1 VRRRRKKKSIMRWI
15 LQSCFWVGFW
25 ACFLAVTIG
34 CVAPNGVA
42 SRPYGEDLVAHEE
55 AAGMAWSSP
64 GEAFRAGPPAA
75 KMMAQQD
82 APMESEPVAASA
94 GLERQI
100 IYTAMLRLVVVSV
113 ADASNSVLALAK
125 QAGGYLAESDAY
137 SVTVRVPAA
146 KFEPLLAQFEKLGEV
161 VDRNVRASD
170 VTEQMV
176 ELDIRLDN
184 ARRARER
191 LIAHLEKSE
200 KMEDTLKIE
209 AELARVTL
217 EIERIE
223 GQLRFLRSQVA
234 MSTIRVELNS
244 RSPGRKP
251 TDGLAVPF
259 EWIGRLG
266 DGLIAGAVEGLP
278 RRPNF
283 LTRGPSFEP
292 PAEFLRYY
300 SSDDLVEAMNADGV
314 RIKVQRH
321 SNYDSGAIAFWS
333 KLARQALV
341 ESRSLAVSS
350 ESDLGDDRALLVGTR
365 DVAGQRYGY
374 LLLLARTPKRLY
386 TFEAWGPAEMFDAQR
401 GALEKS
407 AKSLK
412 R

>member
-1 VRRRRKKKSIMRWI
+1 MRWI
-15 LQSCFWVGFW
+15 LL
-25 ACFLAVTIG
+25 ACFLVMTAG
-34 CVAPNGVA
+34 CVAANG
-42 SRPYGEDLVAHEE
+42 AHWREGAE
-55 AAGMAWSSP
+55 SMAAP
-64 GEAFRAGPPAA
+64 GEAADMRGFEPAPMEDSFSAGAPAA
-75 KMMAQQD
+75 KMMAREA
-82 APMESEPVAASA
+82 APDSEPVAASS
-94 GLERQI
+94 GVERQV

-125 QAGGYLAESDAY
+125 KAGGYLSESDAY

-146 KFEPLLAQFEKLGEV
+146 QFEPLLEQFARLGEV

-244 RSPGRKP
+244 RTPGRQP
-251 TDGLAVPF
+251 ADGLAVPF
-259 EWIGRLG
+259 KWIARLG
-266 DGLIAGAVEGLP
+266 DGLIAGAVEGQP
-278 RRPNF
+278 RKPNF

-300 SSDDLVEAMNADGV
+300 SSDELVEAMNADGL

-321 SNYDSGAIAFWS
+321 SNFDSGAIAFWS
-333 KLARQALV
+333 KLARQSLV
-341 ESRSLAVSS
+341 ETRSLAVSA
-350 ESDLGDDRALLVGTR
+350 ERDLGDDRTLLAGTR
-365 DVAGQRYGY
+365 DVAGQSYSY
-374 LLLLARTPKRLY
+374 LLLLARTPKRVY
-386 TFEAWGPAEMFDAQR
+386 SFEAWGPTETFEAQR
-401 GALEKS
+401 AALEKS

-412 R
+412 P